1 LDNNLATQAANF
13 FGRSSIPQPFDHWLT
28 DILGVVTLGELTE
41 GINKDSMD
49 CGFSPHGPTYHLAAV
64 ALAEKATINFV
75 QQINASLTTKY
86 GAPIADKYM
95 RALFGVGTAISLVVD
110 TTGSMSDIQA
120 QVIAALTDALNK
132 LVGTVNEPYWYILSP
147 FNDPAVDVTQTSYD
161 LAEFEADLGA
171 LGADGGGDCP
181 EPGMQ
186 GLLNAMAHV
195 DHGTNIFLVTD
206 AQAKDPEN
214 IPNVIATATS
224 LGTPITVFLFDSE
237 CSDQTAYGQVTDATG
252 GQLFYLQ
259 RDEAQ
264 SVTTDIIKQLKSTLN
279 PIATYSGNAGTGI
292 SARGLFPR
300 ATPGTF
306 EFPIDPS
313 MKTIYFSLSGASATL
328 SMTITRP
335 DGSIVASSDAG
346 TSFNTLSGG
355 IFVIVDAPAAG
366 TWTIAV
372 SGTGTYQLKITGD
385 TTINFS
391 FAWAQYVGRPDHAG
405 WTTVS
410 GFGPVT
416 PGQSYPAL
424 AFLEG
429 ADTDN
434 ATDVGISLRDDAGRV
449 LTNDASV
456 SFIQGSGEPGFP
468 SKKSYFGVITIPS
481 SAQAAWIY
489 VTGKDSAGHD
499 FMRIMPAPLTLV
511 ASNGTAVNGTNSTS
525 TPSSSSSSSSAS
537 SSAAS
542 TGFSAPY
549 GNSSST
555 PQHSGMVDTTTVTVR
570 STVITCPIA
579 STSWSGTHAVVTV
592 VPTTSTI
599 VKTYTGVI
607 PCATGVGPNYG
618 GSNAASASSLVYH
631 IVSAVTS
638 SPTAT
643 YASSMAPS
651 KWHNFR
657 G

>member
-1 LDNNLATQAANF
+1 M
-13 FGRSSIPQPFDHWLT
+13 PHWLT
-28 DILGVVTLGELTE
+28 EILGVVTLGQSTE

-49 CGFSPHGPTYHLAAV
+49 CGSSPHGPTYHLAAV
-64 ALAEKATINFV
+64 ALAKKATINFV
-75 QQINASLTTKY
+75 QQISASLTTKY
-86 GAPIADKYM
+86 GAMVADKYM

-186 GLLNAMAHV
+186 GLLNAMAYV
-195 DHGTNIFLVTD
+195 DYGTSIFLVTD
-206 AQAKDPEN
+206 AQASDPEN

-224 LGTPITVFLFDSE
+224 LGTPITIFLFDSE
-237 CSDQTAYGQVTDATG
+237 CSDQTAYGQVSQATG
-252 GQLFYLQ
+252 GLLFYLQ

-264 SVTTDIIKQLKSTLN
+264 SVTTEIIKQLKSTLN
-279 PIATYSGNAGTGI
+279 PIATYSGNAGTGV

-313 MKTIYFSLSGASATL
+313 MKTVYFSLSGSSVTL

-335 DGSIVASSDAG
+335 DGSVVARSDAG

-355 IFVIVDAPAAG
+355 IFVAVDAPAAG
-366 TWTIAV
+366 IWTITV

-391 FAWAQYVGRPDHAG
+391 FAWAQYAGRPDHAG

-416 PGQSYPAL
+416 PSQSYPAL

-429 ADTDN
+429 ANTDN
-434 ATDVGISLRDDAGRV
+434 ATDVSISLRDGAGRV
-449 LTNDASV
+449 LTNNASA

-468 SKKSYFGVITIPS
+468 SKKSYFGVVTIPS

-499 FMRIMPAPLTLV
+499 FMRIMPAPLTFV

-525 TPSSSSSSSSAS
+525 SASSSSAS
-537 SSAAS
+537 SSATS
-542 TGFSAPY
+542 IGFSVLY

-555 PQHSGMVDTTTVTVR
+555 ARHSGMIDTTTVTVR
-570 STVITCPIA
+570 STVITCPVA

-618 GSNAASASSLVYH
+618 GSNAASTSSRVYH
-631 IVSAVTS
+631 NVSAVTS
-638 SPTAT
+638 SLTAT
-643 YASSMAPS
+643 YVRSNGVVKVGQPS
-651 KWHNFR
+651 RTSAFLA
-657 G
+657 GIIVMVVGIVFSG